1 MPQISVIV
9 PVYKVEDCLNRC
21 VDSIL
26 KQSFSDF
33 ELILI
38 DDGSPDQC
46 GAICDEYAKKD
57 NRIVVIHQNNGG
69 LSAARNAGIDW
80 AFANSQSEWLTFID
94 SDDWVHPEY
103 LERLLNAAIT
113 QNVSISVCGYVSTEG
128 AEPEIMPD
136 ELNVT
141 EWETESF
148 YVKQNV
154 NATVAWGKLY
164 RRECFRAVRYPL
176 GKIHED
182 EFLTYQILFQFPT
195 LAVIPAPLYC
205 YYVNPNG
212 IMLSG
217 RGGFREDSYRAIE
230 EQIKYF
236 RDKHFGEACRS
247 RVRCYLLR
255 IFDEIQQL
263 SKDSGMKEVVG
274 ILKRKKRR
282 HFPSYARLLDPN
294 DGMDVWVLTKI
305 YPKKMEIYWFLRAV
319 GRKFRILGKQ

>member
-113 QNVSISVCGYVSTEG
+113 QNVSISV
-128 AEPEIMPD
+128 
-136 ELNVT
+136 
-141 EWETESF
+141 
-148 YVKQNV
+148 
-154 NATVAWGKLY
+154 
-164 RRECFRAVRYPL
+164 
-176 GKIHED
+176 
-182 EFLTYQILFQFPT
+182 
-195 LAVIPAPLYC
+195 
-205 YYVNPNG
+205 
-212 IMLSG
+212 
-217 RGGFREDSYRAIE
+217 
-230 EQIKYF
+230 
-236 RDKHFGEACRS
+236 
-247 RVRCYLLR
+247 
-255 IFDEIQQL
+255 
-263 SKDSGMKEVVG
+263 
-274 ILKRKKRR
+274 
-282 HFPSYARLLDPN
+282 
-294 DGMDVWVLTKI
+294 
-305 YPKKMEIYWFLRAV
+305 
-319 GRKFRILGKQ
+319 